1 MNALGIVLIAR
12 LGSLCGITNVND
24 TERMMILGHL
34 QRFLK
39 IAFNSLVRICSAPN
53 STKSEVGSAKEY
65 IFYSGRA
72 ILNPILCKRRREC
85 SLGVTAND
93 NNQR

>member
-53 STKSEVGSAKEY
+53 SAKSEVGSAKEY
-65 IFYSGRA
+65 ILYSGRA
-72 ILNPILCKRRREC
+72 ILNPIFRNRLGKC
-85 SLGVTAND
+85 SRHITCNYY
-93 NNQR
+93 N